1 MSHRVWG
8 SPSEFVEEMTFRSGA
23 NHGRECSLRYLWI
36 SLSTSPDR
44 VACQPS
50 TSSSSSARIQHFIHS
65 AIFDESTRSLR
76 QGVSTKSLGPP
87 PVGSPSTRESD
98 LQNLTVSQPRGRTEK
113 SIVYSNGHVDGKV
126 IALRLVGNEG
136 QVGGAG

>member
-8 SPSEFVEEMTFRSGA
+8 SPSEFVEEMTFSQRGESWAKNARFDISGS
-23 NHGRECSLRYLWI
+23 HSLPLQ
-36 SLSTSPDR
+36 DR

-98 LQNLTVSQPRGRTEK
+98 FK
-113 SIVYSNGHVDGKV
+113 SRDG
-126 IALRLVGNEG
+126 
-136 QVGGAG
+136 